1 MSQQMSVLEK
11 QLGSNVTSLQED
23 MKVQKKGIDAN
34 HGSSLVE
41 INFKFAAMRQEM
53 KNIHEQRNKDLSLI
67 NIDYCKVNEFEA
79 KVKEIAN

>member
-1 MSQQMSVLEK
+1 MTVLEK
-11 QLGSNVTSLQED
+11 QLGSNVSTILED

-53 KNIHEQRNKDLSLI
+53 KNVHE
-67 NIDYCKVNEFEA
+67 
-79 KVKEIAN
+79 